1 MPIISKYQENNPY
14 DASAWFEQVRDLT
27 LALMRFPSV
36 TGTPDEVAFAQQ
48 LYDLLARRAYF
59 TAHPGDLR
67 IERAPGDPHGR
78 SNVFALVRGAGPETV
93 LLTGHYDVV
102 GVANYG
108 DLAPYA
114 GDPIALLPR
123 LIAELEAGAP
133 SAAERLALD
142 DLRGGAFMA
151 GRGALDMKSGLAAGI
166 AVLDRFAG
174 LAPCR
179 GNLLL
184 IATPDEEQNSEG
196 MRAAVSRLPALA
208 AEWGLEPI
216 AAINLDS
223 AVDRGDGG
231 DGQAIFMGSV
241 GKLLPSVYLAGRDT
255 HAGAP
260 FDGVGAN
267 LLAAEITR
275 RIECNPALADRAEG
289 EVAPPPVGLKQADL
303 KQGYDVTTPAAA
315 WCYYNL
321 LTHSW
326 SPSEVLAKMV
336 HEVQQALDDA
346 IELLRGRARRYAQIA
361 GGDVAALP
369 WRARALTFA
378 ELKRLALD
386 RGGVAVEMELARL
399 TESLR
404 DDLSVDLPLYCQRV
418 TELLWR
424 HSGLTGPAA
433 VVGFASLY
441 YPRVLV
447 GDAPG
452 RHAQLRAAAERQA
465 AALAQAAGVSIRLRP
480 FFPGIS
486 DMSFLGCADAAEE
499 LVVVSENTPAWG
511 TRLRFDYSS
520 ARELDVP
527 VINVGPWGR
536 DYHQRLERVY
546 MPYSFGV
553 MPELVW
559 RIASDLLGESLG

>member
-1 MPIISKYQENNPY
+1 MPQYY
-14 DASAWFEQVRDLT
+14 TSAWFDQVRDLT
-27 LALMRFPSV
+27 LALVRFPSV
-36 TGTPDEVAFAQQ
+36 TGTPGEVAFAHY
-48 LYDLLARRAYF
+48 LRDLLAGRPYF
-59 TAHPGDLR
+59 AAHPGDLR
-67 IERAPGDPHGR
+67 VERAPDDPHGR

-93 LLTGHYDVV
+93 LLTGHYDIV

-114 GDPIALLPR
+114 CDPEELLPR
-123 LIAELEAGAP
+123 LIAELEAGAH
-133 SAAERLALD
+133 SAADRQALD
-142 DLRGGAFMA
+142 DLRSGAFMP
-151 GRGALDMKSGLAAGI
+151 GRGALDMKSGIAAGI
-166 AVLDRFAG
+166 ALLDRFAA
-174 LAPCR
+174 LAGRR

-196 MRAAVSRLPALA
+196 MRAAAARLPAIV
-208 AEWGLEPI
+208 AEWGLTPI

-223 AVDRGDGG
+223 TTDRGDGR

-241 GKLLPSVYLAGRDT
+241 GKLLPSVYLVGRDT

-267 LLAAEITR
+267 LLAAEVTR
-275 RIECNPALADRAEG
+275 RLECNPALADSAEG

-326 SPSEVLAKMV
+326 SPGEALAKIV
-336 HEVQQALDDA
+336 CEVQQALDDA
-346 IELLRGRARRYAQIA
+346 MALLGERARRYAELA
-361 GGDVAALP
+361 GGDVAAP
-369 WRARALTFA
+369 AWSPRTLTFA
-378 ELKRLALD
+378 ELKRRAFE
-386 RGGVAVEMELARL
+386 RGGAAAQAALAELAAQ
-399 TESLR
+399 LR
-404 DDLSVDLPLYCQRV
+404 DDPSIDLPLYCRRV

-424 HSGLTGPAA
+424 HSGLAGPAA
-433 VVGFASLY
+433 VVGLASLY

-447 GDAPG
+447 GDASG
-452 RHAQLRAAAERQA
+452 RHARLRAAAARQA
-465 AALAQAAGVSIRLRP
+465 EILAREAGVSIRLRA

-486 DMSFLGCADAAEE
+486 DMSFLGCADTPEE
-499 LVVVSENTPAWG
+499 LALVADNTPAWG
-511 TRLRFDYSS
+511 SRIRFDYSC

-536 DYHQRLERVY
+536 DYHQRLERIY

-559 RIASDLLGESLG
+559 RIAGDLLGEGSQ